1 MTETKTKKPRVT
13 FKVLKEENEQLK
25 EDIAQKEESLD
36 FLRGVVN
43 GLTTKNQELTEEL
56 EKLHE
61 ELNRRKPF
69 WRRWFNR
76 GE

>member
-1 MTETKTKKPRVT
+1 MTEKKITKKPRVT

-56 EKLHE
+56 EKLNE
-61 ELNRRKPF
+61 ELNRRKSL
-69 WRRWFNR
+69 WRRWF
-76 GE
+76 G